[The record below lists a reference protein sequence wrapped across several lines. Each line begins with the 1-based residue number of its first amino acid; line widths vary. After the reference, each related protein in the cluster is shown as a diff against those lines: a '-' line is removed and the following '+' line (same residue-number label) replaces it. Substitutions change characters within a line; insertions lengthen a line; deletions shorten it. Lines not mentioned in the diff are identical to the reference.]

1 MTHKALI
8 YVQGWDSKQQG
19 IFLVIIVVFL
29 VSRKCISNNFPF
41 FRCMA
46 QDQEH

>member
-8 YVQGWDSKQQG
+8 YLQVWDSKQQG
-19 IFLVIIVVFL
+19 IFFSNCCIFL
-29 VSRKCISNNFPF
+29 VSRKYISNNFPF

-46 QDQEH
+46 QGQEH